1 MKPTPHLIAAAA
13 IAVIA
18 TAICLPGLF
27 AGAGSYPITGT
38 EPKVAVPAPALLPA
52 ASAFAPLVEAFE
64 RPGDGNPFTLR
75 TTSLRKGPRINLPPP
90 PPLDVPAPP
99 LLPIPEATP

>member
-18 TAICLPGLF
+18 IAICLPGLF
-27 AGAGSYPITGT
+27 AGAGSYPITTT

-52 ASAFAPLVEAFE
+52 TGAFAPLVEAFE
-64 RPGDGNPFTLR
+64 RPADGNPFTLR
-75 TTSLRKGPRINLPPP
+75 TASVRRGPRINLPPP